1 MNALVIYDSTFGNT
15 QQIAQ
20 AIARVLREHGIV
32 RLHPVQ
38 AVGTS
43 GLKGIDLLVLGC
55 PTQNYGLTP
64 AVRVFL
70 ANIPD
75 DTLHGLM
82 AAAFDTRYRMAE
94 SSSGSAAWAIADLL
108 QEAGASLIMSPESFF
123 VAAEEGPLE
132 NGELERA
139 AHWAHAL
146 FERFA
151 AGIYPGDQ
159 VS

>member
-1 MNALVIYDSTFGNT
+1 MNTLIIYDSTFGNT

-20 AIARVLREHGIV
+20 AIARVLREHGNV

-43 GLKGIDLLVLGC
+43 GLKEIDLLVLGC
-55 PTQNYGLTP
+55 PTQHYGLTP
-64 AVRVFL
+64 AVHTFL
-70 ANIPD
+70 ANIPIG
-75 DTLHGLM
+75 TLHGLM

-108 QEAGASLIMSPESFF
+108 QEAGASLITSPESFF

-132 NGELERA
+132 DGELERA
-139 AHWAHAL
+139 VHWAHTL

-151 AGIYPGDQ
+151 AGIYLGDGD
-159 VS
+159 